1 MIYITAEAVRN
12 SSSVLVYTNFGSR
25 FERYQEESMRHL
37 ATLRSFAHFIAVVV
51 ALTAL
56 YTPVSA
62 QEPAWQDIAGELMS
76 PACPGRTLLNCTS
89 EHAGQWQE
97 LIRQKIA
104 RGVPKDEIMQYF
116 INIGGEEVLA
126 SPPKRGFTLAVWLLP
141 AFALLNGAG
150 LIILLTTR
158 WVRRPHSREQD
169 ALPASCPDHSTQTAT
184 AVSDPY
190 LSRVRKELQDI

>member
-1 MIYITAEAVRN
+1 M
-12 SSSVLVYTNFGSR
+12 
-25 FERYQEESMRHL
+25 RYL
-37 ATLRSFAHFIAVVV
+37 ATLRYSAHFITVVV
-51 ALTAL
+51 ALAVL
-56 YTPVSA
+56 YTPISA
-62 QEPAWQDIAGELMS
+62 QESAWQDIAGELMS

-104 RGVPKDEIMQYF
+104 QGVPKNEIMRYF

-126 SPPKRGFTLAVWLLP
+126 SPPKHGFTLAVWLLP
-141 AFALLNGAG
+141 AFALLNGVG

-169 ALPASCPDHSTQTAT
+169 PSPAPCLDHSSQAAT
-184 AVSDPY
+184 AVADPY

>member
-1 MIYITAEAVRN
+1 ML
-12 SSSVLVYTNFGSR
+12 S
-25 FERYQEESMRHL
+25 
-37 ATLRSFAHFIAVVV
+37 SFARFFMVVV
-51 ALTAL
+51 ALAAL
-56 YTPVSA
+56 HTPVSA

-104 RGVPKDEIMQYF
+104 QGVPKDEIMQYF

-126 SPPKRGFTLAVWLLP
+126 SPPTRGFTLAVWLLP

-158 WVRRPHSREQD
+158 WARRPHSREQD
-169 ALPASCPDHSTQTAT
+169 ASGMPRPDSPQAT
-184 AVSDPY
+184 TGAADSY
-190 LSRVRKELQDI
+190 LSRVRRELQDT

>member
-184 AVSDPY
+184 AISDPY

>member
-1 MIYITAEAVRN
+1 M
-12 SSSVLVYTNFGSR
+12 
-25 FERYQEESMRHL
+25 
-37 ATLRSFAHFIAVVV
+37 LRSFARFFMVVV
-51 ALTAL
+51 VLAALHTL
-56 YTPVSA
+56 VSA
-62 QEPAWQDIAGELMS
+62 QESAWQDIAGELMS

-97 LIRQKIA
+97 LIRQKITQ
-104 RGVPKDEIMQYF
+104 GVPKDEIMQYF
-116 INIGGEEVLA
+116 INLGGEEVLA

-169 ALPASCPDHSTQTAT
+169 ASVMPCPDPPQAAT
-184 AVSDPY
+184 GAVDSY
-190 LSRVRKELQDI
+190 LSRVRRELQDT

>member
-1 MIYITAEAVRN
+1 
-12 SSSVLVYTNFGSR
+12 
-25 FERYQEESMRHL
+25 
-37 ATLRSFAHFIAVVV
+37 
-51 ALTAL
+51 
-56 YTPVSA
+56 
-62 QEPAWQDIAGELMS
+62 
-76 PACPGRTLLNCTS
+76 
-89 EHAGQWQE
+89 
-97 LIRQKIA
+97 
-104 RGVPKDEIMQYF
+104 MQYF

>member
-1 MIYITAEAVRN
+1 ML
-12 SSSVLVYTNFGSR
+12 S
-25 FERYQEESMRHL
+25 
-37 ATLRSFAHFIAVVV
+37 SFARFFMVFVVLA
-51 ALTAL
+51 ALN
-56 YTPVSA
+56 TPVPA
-62 QEPAWQDIAGELMS
+62 QESEWQDIAGELMS

-104 RGVPKDEIMQYF
+104 QGVPKDEIMQYF

-158 WVRRPHSREQD
+158 WARRPHSREQD
-169 ALPASCPDHSTQTAT
+169 VSLVPCPDPPQAT
-184 AVSDPY
+184 TGVVDSY
-190 LSRVRKELQDI
+190 LSRVRRELQEP

>member
-1 MIYITAEAVRN
+1 MIHITAEAVRN

-37 ATLRSFAHFIAVVV
+37 ATLRSFAHLIAVVV

-141 AFALLNGAG
+141 VFALLNGAG

>member
-1 MIYITAEAVRN
+1 M
-12 SSSVLVYTNFGSR
+12 LC
-25 FERYQEESMRHL
+25 
-37 ATLRSFAHFIAVVV
+37 SFARFFMVVV
-51 ALTAL
+51 VLAALH
-56 YTPVSA
+56 TPVSA
-62 QEPAWQDIAGELMS
+62 QESVWQDIAGELMS

-97 LIRQKIA
+97 LIRQKVA
-104 RGVPKDEIMQYF
+104 QGVPKDEIMQYF

-158 WVRRPHSREQD
+158 WVRRPRSREQD
-169 ALPASCPDHSTQTAT
+169 AAIMPCPDSAQAT
-184 AVSDPY
+184 TGAVDSY
-190 LSRVRKELQDI
+190 LSRVRRELQDT

>member
-1 MIYITAEAVRN
+1 
-12 SSSVLVYTNFGSR
+12 
-25 FERYQEESMRHL
+25 MRHL
-37 ATLRSFAHFIAVVV
+37 AMLRSFAHFITVVV
-51 ALTAL
+51 ALATL
-56 YTPVSA
+56 YTPISA
-62 QEPAWQDIAGELMS
+62 QESAWQDIAGELMS

-104 RGVPKDEIMQYF
+104 QGVPKNEIMQYF

-169 ALPASCPDHSTQTAT
+169 PPPALSPDHSSQAAT
-184 AVSDPY
+184 TVADPY

>member
-1 MIYITAEAVRN
+1 M
-12 SSSVLVYTNFGSR
+12 
-25 FERYQEESMRHL
+25 
-37 ATLRSFAHFIAVVV
+37 VVV
-51 ALTAL
+51 VLAVLH
-56 YTPVSA
+56 TPVSS
-62 QEPAWQDIAGELMS
+62 QESVWQDNAGELMS

-97 LIRQKIA
+97 LIRQKVA
-104 RGVPKDEIMQYF
+104 QGVPKDEIMQYF

-158 WVRRPHSREQD
+158 WVRRPRSWEQD
-169 ALPASCPDHSTQTAT
+169 AAIMPCPDSAQAT
-184 AVSDPY
+184 TGAVDSY
-190 LSRVRKELQDI
+190 LSRVRRELQDT